1 MIVYKFAIG
10 CEALA
15 KISIF
20 VKSNIDEV
28 YSFVRVY
35 LAVEVE

>member
-1 MIVYKFAIG
+1 MIICKFAIG

-15 KISIF
+15 KTSIF
-20 VKSNIDEV
+20 VKSSIDEV

-35 LAVEVE
+35 LAVEVQ